1 VRQRTELLCAFTYGG
16 CGFPEAADS
25 IFPESAYNNGAHTM
39 KNVPTPTNNNS
50 NIPPKPIQA
59 NKTQD
64 TDFNVQKK
72 PQAKDA
78 APQST
83 DKKSLEDMD
92 SNSAQKVKNGSNGN
106 MNGNTNT
113 DAMSDD
119 QWKSKIGS
127 AKQQWSKLE
136 QEELVAC
143 CGNSDQLSTLIQKRY
158 STNKADADKQV
169 KEFFNKH

>member
-1 VRQRTELLCAFTYGG
+1 
-16 CGFPEAADS
+16 
-25 IFPESAYNNGAHTM
+25 M

-106 MNGNTNT
+106 R
-113 DAMSDD
+113 
-119 QWKSKIGS
+119 Q
-127 AKQQWSKLE
+127 
-136 QEELVAC
+136 
-143 CGNSDQLSTLIQKRY
+143 
-158 STNKADADKQV
+158 
-169 KEFFNKH
+169 